1 MRKIRT
7 IPIFAVLAFVISFS
21 VPEVYATPLIT
32 LSSSNSPVCCTVTI
46 LGTGFIAEEGL
57 TVFIFVDGT
66 YSDSVSV
73 VSDGT
78 FNITFPIAP
87 GFHTISISAD
97 VNNPTITLL
106 ASQTITVTPSST
118 SIPEFPFSFSLVII
132 FVAVAAVYLVIR
144 QKMTTNFRP
153 F

>member
-1 MRKIRT
+1 MRKIRAL
-7 IPIFAVLAFVISFS
+7 PIFAVLVLITSFS
-21 VPEVYATPLIT
+21 IPEVYADGSIT
-32 LSSSNSPVCCTVTI
+32 LSASGGELTV